1 MASERAKADE
11 ENLRQTAFEKGEW
24 ANQPPTD
31 LDVDYDLL
39 SGALGTAGA
48 PLMSITAETLLAL
61 SFCVDELAQALSE
74 KIDDVLTRW
83 ESALTS
89 RIGSPPAT
97 GAAAD
102 NARTAAETAATC
114 DLERMAVR
122 LVEAKSGVM
131 ELVRGVRELPLAN
144 GGGMNVRSFPRLMRL
159 ADRHGVVET
168 ARLRVL
174 ATRLGISLPPDHD
187 NSPEARAK
195 WVWQLATLERSV
207 TIRALGWLRDTVDF
221 DAYQAAVTEL
231 EPSGRFSVQWM
242 TDARASKR
250 AATAAAQAAAA
261 AGTFFSATITA
272 TDVMDRLTA
281 PITSAAMGSDTA
293 YKGFLRQMA
302 VTTQRV
308 HGMDLQGASVIT

>member
-39 SGALGTAGA
+39 SGALGTPGS

-102 NARTAAETAATC
+102 NARAAAETAATC

-174 ATRLGISLPPDHD
+174 ATRLGIPLPPDHD

-207 TIRALGWLRDTVDF
+207 TIRALGWLRDTGDF
-221 DAYQAAVTEL
+221 DASTRTRPRSRSSSRRAVFL
-231 EPSGRFSVQWM
+231 CSG
-242 TDARASKR
+242 
-250 AATAAAQAAAA
+250 
-261 AGTFFSATITA
+261 
-272 TDVMDRLTA
+272 
-281 PITSAAMGSDTA
+281 
-293 YKGFLRQMA
+293 
-302 VTTQRV
+302 
-308 HGMDLQGASVIT
+308 

>member
-39 SGALGTAGA
+39 SGALGLGTAGA

-89 RIGSPPAT
+89 RIGSPLAT

-131 ELVRGVRELPLAN
+131 ELVRGVRELAADDALQRFDRRPL
-144 GGGMNVRSFPRLMRL
+144 RR
-159 ADRHGVVET
+159 
-168 ARLRVL
+168 
-174 ATRLGISLPPDHD
+174 
-187 NSPEARAK
+187 
-195 WVWQLATLERSV
+195 
-207 TIRALGWLRDTVDF
+207 
-221 DAYQAAVTEL
+221 
-231 EPSGRFSVQWM
+231 
-242 TDARASKR
+242 
-250 AATAAAQAAAA
+250 
-261 AGTFFSATITA
+261 
-272 TDVMDRLTA
+272 
-281 PITSAAMGSDTA
+281 
-293 YKGFLRQMA
+293 
-302 VTTQRV
+302 
-308 HGMDLQGASVIT
+308 

>member
-61 SFCVDELAQALSE
+61 SFCVDELAQALSG

-144 GGGMNVRSFPRLMRL
+144 GKWRWHERAVLPTAHAPGG
-159 ADRHGVVET
+159 
-168 ARLRVL
+168 
-174 ATRLGISLPPDHD
+174 
-187 NSPEARAK
+187 
-195 WVWQLATLERSV
+195 
-207 TIRALGWLRDTVDF
+207 
-221 DAYQAAVTEL
+221 
-231 EPSGRFSVQWM
+231 PSR
-242 TDARASKR
+242 RR
-250 AATAAAQAAAA
+250 
-261 AGTFFSATITA
+261 
-272 TDVMDRLTA
+272 
-281 PITSAAMGSDTA
+281 
-293 YKGFLRQMA
+293 
-302 VTTQRV
+302 
-308 HGMDLQGASVIT
+308 